1 MRAARQQG
9 SMNGTSP
16 PIETFQRPLPARY
29 VKEKFIAGAAGLD
42 RKSLNNLLAT
52 RDGVK
57 IQGFGIPGFS

>member
-1 MRAARQQG
+1 MPFDGRDVTAVPTNYGKKSNR
-9 SMNGTSP
+9 
-16 PIETFQRPLPARY
+16 ID